1 MNTNTNA
8 NKSRANHADVAGMG
22 PGEAMLLVSPPRAG
36 KTEYAFASLLQGL
49 EAFGMQGAV
58 MAVSGRTAADRLS
71 NRVIRHMGA
80 STQVRPVTTLAAI
93 AFRVISAARARAGL
107 SAPRLLNGAEQDALL
122 RQVVAVHLGH
132 AAAGDDC
139 PTCALLRGYF
149 AQRTWST
156 LITEASAAQTD
167 APAGQQSSAQGTDA
181 QVPVADGSPTVE
193 VFARGVSGAFIAQL
207 RDMLARMDELGVT
220 AQHEADLLA
229 RLGEGQTR
237 LAEQWRLAFALRA
250 EYIAMLSETY
260 AHDYRLDASY
270 LLVAGANA
278 IPQLTRGD
286 ALPEL
291 LVVDDFQDTTLA
303 GLRFLEALHEAGV
316 RLLLVGNPDEAV
328 QTFRGSYPEYLF
340 RRAQEGVIH
349 ARLCDATVI
358 AAAGDAKSGDV
369 NPVGDADSI
378 GHADSADTAP
388 VIEGCD
394 VSRPA
399 EPRYLDVVASRI
411 SLSIP
416 SEEHDPLPIALRPGK
431 LTHATARD
439 ATARD
444 AAARDATTL
453 EDGSLDTAL
462 YRSPR
467 EELDDVVWRIKR
479 VRLDEKAA
487 WNDMAVVAHD
497 NSTVR
502 RFGERLRREGV
513 PVRYSSVAR
522 ALKDEPF
529 VQGLFALIELADL
542 RRNGVEHNRM
552 GLAQTAAFVRSRVAT
567 ILNSPLITA
576 AGGRPARLAPIESA
590 IGALESLSGIVSDD
604 DATIAQLI
612 AAWQRLRS
620 HVETARKEDADEATA
635 SGTLTVDDSLV
646 DELAAR
652 GDDLAFGA
660 DAIHVMLAFDN
671 ELAPAEPAMSAIL
684 SVLGSDAQAKA
695 FTHLWQLVA
704 TITRGMGTLTTASP
718 SHRPEPQYVLALAW
732 DATGVAKSWQ
742 NLALTNTPEG
752 RAAND
757 RLDAAMRLFQFA
769 EGSSMDITGFIG
781 AMRAQ
786 RIEADSLAHVGP
798 VEDAVTLTTPAGAAG
813 QRFRYVWL
821 PSVQQDVWP
830 NLAERNTM
838 FGGEDLVELVLRGRL
853 ADVEQGGRDPRLVS
867 VLSSE
872 KKSLLVA
879 LTRAD
884 ERATVSAVWN
894 DDSSPSDFLF
904 GYMPERFTRRRS
916 DARYV
921 EARDHGDF
929 AGLDASA
936 RGLVTA
942 ARIMLA
948 TSEPGSDAAKDAV
961 DTLALLAEHGVDI
974 ADPAQ
979 WPFVAASTEG
989 DVEDGA
995 EVDSSAGETDDSATV
1010 VLSPSSVDRLWA
1022 CPVCWLLEN
1031 RFAGPRPGSAATGFG
1046 SLIHAVAQQ
1055 GSEEGLDLSDLTED
1069 DIQRRLTE
1077 IYESMRPDPDAV
1089 ADVKE
1094 RYNLIKKDKAA
1105 PTALAAIAH
1114 YFAQGGSDDYLAA
1127 NAGNFAIG
1135 RLTRADCEWKFAA
1148 CFDLDDILA
1157 AYNAVPGMQPVTRG
1171 ELSVLMGEL
1180 VGGWPEG
1187 MREDLTIRLSGRI
1200 DRMETRTLADGSE
1213 NIRLIDYKTGGKHTG
1228 LELFNDLQLV
1238 CYQLG
1243 LVFPEGG
1250 RRGAD
1255 VLACMPAIGQS
1266 ALFDVEHSDAPAK
1279 YYAPESMF
1287 QPALF
1292 ANGSL
1297 NAEAFAV
1304 RNRCSDPIKTCYD
1317 MPVPS
1322 ADHKPQG
1329 VRDEVWAQFAA
1340 LAGTQTLWALTM
1352 ISRVV
1357 YAAAASRS
1365 TTLTAHPQQQHLR
1378 FCRMKQV
1385 CPACAGQVDTIF
1397 ETRQA

>member
-1 MNTNTNA
+1 M
-8 NKSRANHADVAGMG
+8 RA
-22 PGEAMLLVSPPRAG
+22 GEAMLLVAPPRAG
-36 KTEYAFASLLQGL
+36 KTEYAFATLLRGL
-49 EAFGMQGAV
+49 ERFGMQGAV

-93 AFRVISAARARAGL
+93 AFRMISADRARQGL

-132 AAAGDDC
+132 AAVGDDC
-139 PTCALLRGYF
+139 PTCVLLRGYF
-149 AQRTWST
+149 AQRSWST
-156 LITEASAAQTD
+156 LITDASAMPPDTSATPQ
-167 APAGQQSSAQGTDA
+167 PASAGADKDTP
-181 QVPVADGSPTVE
+181 VPGGSPTAE
-193 VFARGVSGAFIAQL
+193 VFARGVSDAFIAQL

-220 AQHEADLLA
+220 ARHEADLLN
-229 RLGEGQTR
+229 RLDDGRTR

-250 EYIAMLSETY
+250 EYIAMLRETY
-260 AHDYRLDASY
+260 ADDYRLDASY

-278 IPQLTRGD
+278 IPQLARGGD
-286 ALPEL
+286 LPEL

-340 RRAQEGVIH
+340 RRAQEGAIH
-349 ARLCDATVI
+349 ARLCDATTVI
-358 AAAGDAKSGDV
+358 ASGEANSGDTDPTGNAEPTGGV
-369 NPVGDADSI
+369 PVSEVGESLR
-378 GHADSADTAP
+378 S
-388 VIEGCD
+388 
-394 VSRPA
+394 A
-399 EPRYLDVVASRI
+399 EPRYLDVVASRV

-416 SEEHDPLPIALRPGK
+416 SEEHDPLPIAQRPGK
-431 LTHATARD
+431 LCHN
-439 ATARD
+439 
-444 AAARDATTL
+444 AARDDSAL
-453 EDGSLDTAL
+453 AEGGLDTAL

-479 VRLDEKAA
+479 ARLDEGAA
-487 WNDMAVVAHD
+487 WNDMAVIAHD

-542 RRNGVEHNRM
+542 RGSGVERNRM

-567 ILNSPLITA
+567 ILNSPLVSA

-590 IGALESLSGIVSDD
+590 IGALDSLSGIVADD
-604 DATIAQLI
+604 DAMIARLGT
-612 AAWQRLRS
+612 AWQRLRS
-620 HVETARKEDADEATA
+620 HVETVRRERG
-635 SGTLTVDDSLV
+635 SGAESPGVVEVDDALV

-660 DAIHVMLAFDN
+660 DAIYVMLAFDS
-671 ELAPAEPAMSAIL
+671 EFAPAELAMNAIQA
-684 SVLGSDAQAKA
+684 VLGADVQAKA
-695 FTHLWQLVA
+695 FTRLWRLVE
-704 TITRGMGTLTTASP
+704 TIARGMAALSAADP
-718 SHRPEPQYVLALAW
+718 SHRPEPQHVLALAW
-732 DATGVAKSWQ
+732 DAAGVAKSWQ
-742 NLALTNTPEG
+742 SLALNNTPEG

-757 RLDAAMRLFQFA
+757 RLDSAMRLFQFA
-769 EGSSMDITGFIG
+769 ENSSTDMTGFIG
-781 AMRAQ
+781 HMRSQ
-786 RIEADSLAHVGP
+786 RIEADSLAHIGP

-813 QRFRYVWL
+813 RHFRYVWL

-853 ADVEQGGRDPRLVS
+853 ADVAQGERDPRLVS

-894 DDSSPSDFLF
+894 DDTSPSDFLF
-904 GYMPERFTRRRS
+904 GYMPERFVRSRS

-921 EARDHGDF
+921 TADDHGDF

-948 TSEPGSDAAKDAV
+948 TSEPESESAKDAV

-979 WPFVAASTEG
+979 WSFMSAAPA
-989 DVEDGA
+989 EDDDG
-995 EVDSSAGETDDSATV
+995 TDNTTTV
-1010 VLSPSSVDRLWA
+1010 VLSPSSVDRLWS

-1046 SLIHAVAQQ
+1046 SLIHAVAQR
-1055 GSEEGLDLSDLTED
+1055 GSEEGLDLSDMTED
-1069 DIQRRLTE
+1069 NIQRRLTA
-1077 IYESMRPDPDAV
+1077 IYESMRPNPDAV
-1089 ADVKE
+1089 ADVRE
-1094 RYNLIKKDKAA
+1094 RYNLIKKDRSA
-1105 PTALAAIAH
+1105 PDALASIAH
-1114 YFAQGGSDDYLAA
+1114 YFAQGGDDDYLGA

-1135 RLTRADCEWKFAA
+1135 RLTRADCEWQFAA

-1157 AYNAVPGMQPVTRG
+1157 AYNAVPGMKPVTRS
-1171 ELSVLMGEL
+1171 ELSVLMGVL
-1180 VGGWPEG
+1180 VGGWPDG

-1243 LVFPEGG
+1243 LMFPEGG
-1250 RRGAD
+1250 ARGAD
-1255 VLACMPAIGQS
+1255 ALARMPSIGQS

-1297 NAEAFAV
+1297 NAEPFTA
-1304 RNRCSDPIKTCYD
+1304 RNHCSDPTRYCYD
-1317 MPVPS
+1317 MPVPD
-1322 ADHKPQG
+1322 ADHGPEG
-1329 VRDEVWAQFAA
+1329 VRAETWAQFAA

-1357 YAAAASRS
+1357 YTAAASRS
-1365 TTLTAHPQQQHLR
+1365 VTLVAHPQQQHLR